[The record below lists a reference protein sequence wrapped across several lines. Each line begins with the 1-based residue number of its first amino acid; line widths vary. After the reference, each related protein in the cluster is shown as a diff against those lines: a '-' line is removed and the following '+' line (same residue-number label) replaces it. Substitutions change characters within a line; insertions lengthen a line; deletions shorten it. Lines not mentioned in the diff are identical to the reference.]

1 MYLGGHFQ
9 VGYVWALPEGGYEFG
24 GFWAAMIAVF
34 AVLGGALG
42 QKQTCAAQKS
52 MSALPP
58 KADMCSA
65 TRHVCFV
72 PIADILASQRDVR
85 SYLESGHLL
94 ASIEYP
100 LKSEVPITY

>member
-1 MYLGGHFQ
+1 
-9 VGYVWALPEGGYEFG
+9 
-24 GFWAAMIAVF
+24 
-34 AVLGGALG
+34 
-42 QKQTCAAQKS
+42 

-58 KADMCSA
+58 KADIRSA
-65 TRHVCFV
+65 KTDVRFV

-100 LKSEVPITY
+100 LKCH

>member
-1 MYLGGHFQ
+1 VSVHAKHKSMS
-9 VGYVWALPEGGYEFG
+9 
-24 GFWAAMIAVF
+24 
-34 AVLGGALG
+34 ALG